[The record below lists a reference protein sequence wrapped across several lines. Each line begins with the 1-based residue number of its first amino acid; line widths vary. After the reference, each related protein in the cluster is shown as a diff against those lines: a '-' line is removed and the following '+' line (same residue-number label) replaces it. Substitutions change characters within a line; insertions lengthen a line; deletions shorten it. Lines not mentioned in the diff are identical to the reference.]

1 MSRAAGGPVGAAG
14 PPLELADRL
23 DRVRGTWADDDPL
36 VLVFPGETQPVVA
49 HVAGEWRY
57 LSDSRH
63 VPGVADRLDLEVATL
78 RRGVPSVEPL
88 SEHLERLVRRRFE
101 SPPAPNAADRPPGD
115 GGRTADGRT
124 REGRR

>member
-1 MSRAAGGPVGAAG
+1 MSRAAGGPVGAAR

-23 DRVRGTWADDDPL
+23 DRVRGTWTDDEPL

-57 LSDSRH
+57 LSERRH

-101 SPPAPNAADRPPGD
+101 SPPTDVADRPPGD
-115 GGRTADGRT
+115 GGETAAERTSG
-124 REGRR
+124 GRR